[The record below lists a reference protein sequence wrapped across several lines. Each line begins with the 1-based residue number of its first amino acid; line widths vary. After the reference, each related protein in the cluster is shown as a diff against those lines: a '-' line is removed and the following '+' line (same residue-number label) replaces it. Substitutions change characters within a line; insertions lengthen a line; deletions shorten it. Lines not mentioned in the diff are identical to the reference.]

1 MTMVLAGFGRAYPEH
16 TLEQGEAAELHAT
29 FLGLDARRA
38 RTLRALYR
46 RSGVKRRHSAILEA
60 TDGPLEERQSFFHR
74 ARSGEDRGPPTGLRM
89 ERYEAAAPGL
99 AVEAS
104 GGALRAAGV
113 CAEQVSHLVT
123 VSCTGFIAPGLDTRI
138 IGALGLPASTRRT
151 HVGFMGCQGALNGLR
166 VADSFVRA
174 DTNAVVVVC
183 AVELCSLHFAYG
195 WDPEML
201 VANSL
206 FADGAAAVVARAA
219 ADTSQ
224 GEWRIEAC
232 ETLLM
237 PDSAGEMSW
246 RIGDHGFRMTLSA
259 RVPDLIEA
267 HVGAWLES
275 WLSRHGLRIDQIRS
289 WAVHPGGPRI
299 LTAVEKAAGLDRAAT
314 QVSRDVLAECG
325 NMSSPTILVIL
336 QRMRAAAAPTPCV
349 AMAFGPGLVAEA
361 VLIV

>member
-1 MTMVLAGFGRAYPEH
+1 MTMVLAGFGCAHPEH
-16 TLEQGEAAELHAT
+16 ALEQAEAAELHAT
-29 FLGLDARRA
+29 FLGLDQARA
-38 RTLRALYR
+38 RTLRVLYR

-60 TDGPLEERQSFFHR
+60 SDGPLEERQSFFPP
-74 ARSGEDRGPPTGLRM
+74 ARDAEDRGPPTGLRM

-104 GGALRAAGV
+104 GEALRAAGV
-113 CAEQVSHLVT
+113 CAEDVSHLVT
-123 VSCTGFIAPGLDTRI
+123 ISCTGFIAPGLDTRI
-138 IGALGLPASTRRT
+138 VGTLGLPASTRRT

-166 VADSFVRA
+166 VAESFVEA
-174 DTNAVVVVC
+174 DPGAVVVVC

-206 FADGAAAVVARAA
+206 FADGAAAVVGRAPA
-219 ADTSQ
+219 APSQ
-224 GEWRIEAC
+224 GEWRIGAC

-237 PDSAGEMSW
+237 PDSAGEMTW

-259 RVPDLIEA
+259 RVPDLIEL
-267 HVGAWLES
+267 HVGAWLEE
-275 WLSRHGLRIDQIRS
+275 WLDRHGLGIDQIRS
-289 WAVHPGGPRI
+289 WAIHPGGPRI
-299 LTAVEKAAGLDRAAT
+299 LTAVEKAAGLDRAET
-314 QVSRDVLAECG
+314 RVSRDVLAGYG
-325 NMSSPTILVIL
+325 NMSSPTILLIL
-336 QRMRAAAAPTPCV
+336 QRMRAAGAPTPCV